1 MWMQIYRKKSRRI
14 NPKLAW
20 RKGYIC
26 GRGKGTWF
34 MGKRNFSLNCHFLK
48 LLQRE
53 CILVLTVL
61 LKLNLKNQFSCG
73 PFTATKNPL
82 FWPSKTHILF
92 PKDFLEEHSLQRSWS
107 EWLGSRWTDP
117 GWPYWDQLDTPGT
130 HPRTKAGLKQTD
142 WSGENFQSHPPIFT
156 LLLCTHLLLFQW
168 PDGWQFTG
176 PSVNPKSLPTA
187 LSHFLKLKLLQL
199 STPRS
204 ASCWILFPYYGLPQW
219 LSGKDSA
226 CYTGDSGAITGSA
239 RSPGGGHGSPLQCS
253 CWEKSHGQRSL
264 AG

>member
-1 MWMQIYRKKSRRI
+1 MEEVKEPGSWAKEI
-14 NPKLAW
+14 LALIVIFW
-20 RKGYIC
+20 NYYK
-26 GRGKGTWF
+26 
-34 MGKRNFSLNCHFLK
+34 
-48 LLQRE
+48 E

-82 FWPSKTHILF
+82 FWPSKTPILF
-92 PKDFLEEHSLQRSWS
+92 PKDFLEERSLQRSWS